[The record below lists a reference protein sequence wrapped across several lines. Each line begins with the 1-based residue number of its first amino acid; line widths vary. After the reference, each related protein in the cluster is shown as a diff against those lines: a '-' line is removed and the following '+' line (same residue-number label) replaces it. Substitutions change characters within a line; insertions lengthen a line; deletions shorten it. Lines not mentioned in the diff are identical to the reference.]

1 MNLQH
6 SHKTSSGANNTN
18 SQLWSDS
25 RKQKKNIN
33 KNENDDEKEEK
44 KWEKSKMDETGFQ
57 SSSESFSQ

>member
-1 MNLQH
+1 VILEN
-6 SHKTSSGANNTN
+6 
-18 SQLWSDS
+18 
-25 RKQKKNIN
+25 KKKYIN